1 MFGSMSNVTAPGDYQ
16 SVTRDG
22 YTGGGFVL
30 RNKLRTLTPISISLP
45 SASGGCGGIDLF
57 GGSFSFIN
65 ADQFV
70 QMLRNIASNAAGLG
84 KVRISH
90 QTQKNAYVSD

>member
-1 MFGSMSNVTAPGDYQ
+1 MKISRNYNIKNVFRRNILAISICLSGLTAFQCEATSISTQLDSMFGSMSNVTAPGDYQ

-45 SASGGCGGIDLF
+45 
-57 GGSFSFIN
+57 
-65 ADQFV
+65 V
-70 QMLRNIASNAAGLG
+70 M
-84 KVRISH
+84 
-90 QTQKNAYVSD
+90 TPTY